1 MIEFKNVK
9 KEYVDNQNEKIVA
22 LHDINFS
29 LDSTGLVFISGH
41 SGSGKSTL
49 INIIAG
55 LDECDFGEVTND
67 YETPNFYSMVF
78 QDFQLINYL
87 TVKENILLAGN
98 IQNDISNFDVLVE
111 KYDLKEILN
120 HYPNEI
126 SGGQKQRVAIVRA
139 LLMNRPVILCDE
151 PTGNLDEDNSVLIA
165 KALKEEA
172 KNKLVVVVSHDTEI
186 FAPVA
191 DRIITLKKG
200 RIKSDVVINKSDSKV
215 FNKDHDVKL
224 TLKNNL
230 FLLTRFFKKNK
241 FKHILLF
248 VSLLLSMLLLISSF
262 NGLFQKNY
270 DIIYRAH
277 KNTDFVS
284 LDMKKY
290 TKYNTFNSRN
300 FTFDEREKYLKK
312 YDANLYYDMP
322 VSIKGVEI
330 ERVYISN
337 EVKRNIIVGAENL
350 TYHDIAI
357 SNYIAS
363 QLSDNYNELI
373 GAEYDGFKITAIYE
387 VGYNNTVNEEYL
399 NKQYKTAYMTSDTYR
414 YHRLSSGNTKFV
426 SEISKYGKDNYGP
439 ITMYNINYYNDVENT
454 NLELKKGEIY
464 IDNSTAIELS
474 DDPTTVVGK
483 KIKFHIYN
491 NYSLYESVIEKY
503 TYEFTVKGIFPGRF
517 SLLEVA
523 LCEDDFVEM
532 SELHSIYNT
541 YNTSMG
547 FSFNSYSKN
556 DIKNLINDR
565 FFCDSAL
572 SYDIEMGTDWISDMG
587 YVLMAISG
595 VILFVTIFIIIN
607 FIHIIFEREKRT
619 QGVLT
624 SFGVKKSRVIR
635 MYYYDI
641 LISTLIPFVIV
652 ILLEPVIILLLNF
665 YIKKVGISSVSC
677 LYYSGMSILCL
688 LLIFAVVLALIYA
701 ILILKIKRK
710 NIIYIIYER

>member
-87 TVKENILLAGN
+87 TVKDNILLAGN

-151 PTGNLDEDNSVLIA
+151 PTGNLDEENSALIA
-165 KALKEEA
+165 NALKEEA

-200 RIKSDVVINKSDSKV
+200 RIKSDVVINKSDSKI
-215 FNKDHDVKL
+215 FNKEHDVKL

-277 KNTDFVS
+277 KNADFVS

-300 FTFDEREKYLKK
+300 FTLDERKNYLSE
-312 YDANLYYDMP
+312 YDAYLFYDQQT
-322 VSIKGVEI
+322 SIEEVKI
-330 ERVYISN
+330 SRVYIGSDI
-337 EVKRNIIVGAENL
+337 KRDIIAGTNILEYN
-350 TYHDIAI
+350 DIAI
-357 SNYIAS
+357 SDYVAS
-363 QLSDNYNELI
+363 KFSDDYNDLI
-373 GAEYDGFKITAIYE
+373 GTIKDEYKIAAIYKT
-387 VGYNNTVNEEYL
+387 GYNKGMDIGDKY
-399 NKQYKTAYMTSDTYR
+399 KQYETAYMIYETYDYHILTGKKTKYVVDFTTIDSD
-414 YHRLSSGNTKFV
+414 S
-426 SEISKYGKDNYGP
+426 YGP
-439 ITMYNINYYNDVENT
+439 MTIYNINYYNDVEST
-454 NLELKKGEIY
+454 GLELNKGEMY
-464 IDNSTAIELS
+464 INNYIAKELS
-474 DDPTTVVGK
+474 IDPATCEGK
-483 KIKFHIYN
+483 KISFKIMN
-491 NYSLYESVIEKY
+491 NYNYYDTTCEKY
-503 TYEFTVKGIFPGRF
+503 TYEFTIKGIFPGRF
-517 SLLEVA
+517 SRLEVA
-523 LCEDDFVEM
+523 LSDEDFAEM
-532 SELHSIYNT
+532 SFHSNYNT

-595 VILFVTIFIIIN
+595 VIFFVTIFIIIN

-710 NIIYIIYER
+710 NIIDIIYER